1 MGDLTGILRQRVA
14 QLLTEAHRRG
24 HQTALACHCH
34 DPLVFGHHPTC
45 PLAPRKQKA
54 MTEPIVVQAAP
65 EKPNCPATAGV
76 TCDDEVYSLLTC
88 ALPEGHDLPHW
99 DDLDNVYWAGGSP
112 A

>member
-45 PLAPRKQKA
+45 PFGKDR
-54 MTEPIVVQAAP
+54 
-65 EKPNCPATAGV
+65 
-76 TCDDEVYSLLTC
+76 
-88 ALPEGHDLPHW
+88 
-99 DDLDNVYWAGGSP
+99 
-112 A
+112 